1 MGIRKMGRIKNI
13 KRIGTRFEVI
23 NGKALQTAGGLRK
36 INLKINDNGVIVS
49 RKKSMAMKSLNQRR
63 LNKGSRSMMGGA
75 GKEKFKVNYNV
86 LTKAI
91 NTPQNLT
98 KKEKGL
104 IDLYKGFGNSSQQP
118 YYNKLK
124 QAIRRMETYERTLK
138 QTAQPVAAPA
148 QPPTPQATA
157 TTPAQPPPPRSPPPL
172 PATSEG
178 TSSNTN
184 FSHFKTN
191 YGNRL
196 KEHENMDHQIK
207 NLQRSSEDLKS
218 EINSLD
224 KQIKLNDASLGKTQ
238 EALIDVNKQIE
249 QITETTATK
258 EDEYQK
264 VLIEINEKIE
274 TNKKGIATQQK
285 QIDAEEG
292 KLTILRDEL
301 GKILGQDIQNGNDDF
316 NKYLEEETTSLSRAK
331 ELNTQL
337 ISQIKKLEG
346 KRDQQRQDLETK
358 KSENTQLTQQLSRK
372 RDELKELTRRVRE

>member
-148 QPPTPQATA
+148 QPPTPQAT
-157 TTPAQPPPPRSPPPL
+157 
-172 PATSEG
+172 
-178 TSSNTN
+178 SSNIN

-238 EALIDVNKQIE
+238 EALIDVNK
-249 QITETTATK
+249 
-258 EDEYQK
+258 
-264 VLIEINEKIE
+264 
-274 TNKKGIATQQK
+274 
-285 QIDAEEG
+285 
-292 KLTILRDEL
+292 
-301 GKILGQDIQNGNDDF
+301 
-316 NKYLEEETTSLSRAK
+316 
-331 ELNTQL
+331 
-337 ISQIKKLEG
+337 
-346 KRDQQRQDLETK
+346 
-358 KSENTQLTQQLSRK
+358 
-372 RDELKELTRRVRE
+372 

>member
-1 MGIRKMGRIKNI
+1 
-13 KRIGTRFEVI
+13 
-23 NGKALQTAGGLRK
+23 
-36 INLKINDNGVIVS
+36 
-49 RKKSMAMKSLNQRR
+49 
-63 LNKGSRSMMGGA
+63 MMGGA

-178 TSSNTN
+178 TSSNIN

-372 RDELKELTRRVRE
+372 RDELKELTRRVREAISSLSKKQQSNK

>member
-49 RKKSMAMKSLNQRR
+49 RKKSMAMKRLNQRR

-148 QPPTPQATA
+148 QPPT
-157 TTPAQPPPPRSPPPL
+157 
-172 PATSEG
+172 SEG
-178 TSSNTN
+178 TSSNIN